1 MKYKFFTKL
10 TLLSISLFVLSS
22 FFMSCDRNIAVTGVS
37 LDKQNLTLEVGQK
50 KSLTAV
56 ITPVEATNQNMTW
69 SSRNTNIA
77 TVNETGV
84 VKAVSPG
91 KTIILVTTEDGGF
104 TAFCSVTVNEEKE
117 DNTVHVT
124 DVLLDRYKCIMG
136 VGQQCTLVATV
147 IPDSVRNRNVIWSS
161 DNPGIATVD
170 ETGTVTAIA
179 TGQTRITVTTRQDHI
194 TATCEVEVSEYEN
207 IALYFDPKFA
217 AKLKEMGYID
227 DADFFSADLVNNI
240 KELNLD
246 ETKENKA
253 ANKVLSSIR
262 GISYFTALEKLS
274 CRNNNLDSLYDIT
287 QTQMS
292 QLKELNLSNNNFS
305 SLDVSNCTSLKILY
319 VDSCQLTSLNVR
331 GCTVLLYLHCRDNN
345 LTTLNLSGCA
355 SKLYSLKCSDNSLTT
370 LDLSG
375 CTELRSFYCSG
386 NNLTTLNLSSSK
398 WLSEFGCGD
407 NKNLTTL
414 NLSGC
419 GELRTIACW
428 NCNLSSLNLSSIHVN
443 DWQWYYLNC
452 TGNPGSNG
460 EFVVT
465 VYAKGCWQYASCWSY
480 NGQTVCVEER
490 LY

>member
-1 MKYKFFTKL
+1 MKCKFFTKL
-10 TLLSISLFVLSS
+10 TLLSINLFVLSS

-56 ITPVEATNQNMTW
+56 ITPVEATNQNMIW

-91 KTIILVTTEDGGF
+91 KTIISVTTEDGGF

-179 TGQTRITVTTRQDHI
+179 TGQTRITVTTQQDHI

-274 CRNNNLDSLYDIT
+274 CRNNNLDSLYDMT

-292 QLKELNLSNNNFS
+292 QLKELTLTNNNFS
-305 SLDVSNCTSLKILY
+305 SLDVRGCTALYIL
-319 VDSCQLTSLNVR
+319 DCEDNKLTSLNVR
-331 GCTVLLYLHCRDNN
+331 GCTALSVLGCSDNKLTSLDVSGCTELVILFCTNNN
-345 LTTLNLSGCA
+345 LTTLNIGSA
-355 SKLYSLKCSDNSLTT
+355 KRLKYLRCWTNKNLTT

-375 CTELRSFYCSG
+375 CGNELREIYC
-386 NNLTTLNLSSSK
+386 N
-398 WLSEFGCGD
+398 D
-407 NKNLTTL
+407 
-414 NLSGC
+414 
-419 GELRTIACW
+419 
-428 NCNLSSLNLSSIHVN
+428 CNLSSLNLSSIQIDPDYN
-443 DWQWYYLNC
+443 YYLNC
-452 TGNPGSNG
+452 SENPGSNG
-460 EFVVT
+460 KFVVT
-465 VYAKGCWQYASCWSY
+465 VSVKGYWGGAKSWKY

>member
-1 MKYKFFTKL
+1 MRYKFFTKL
-10 TLLSISLFVLSS
+10 TLWGISFFVLSS

-50 KSLTAV
+50 KPLTAV

-91 KTIILVTTEDGGF
+91 KTIITVTTEDGGF

-117 DNTVHVT
+117 DNSVHVT

-147 IPDSVRNRNVIWSS
+147 IPDSVKNHNVIWRS
-161 DNPGIATVD
+161 DNPSIAKVD

-179 TGQTRITVTTRQDHI
+179 TGQTRITVTTQQDHI
-194 TATCEVEVSEYEN
+194 TATCDVEVSEYEN

-217 AKLKEMGYID
+217 AKLKEKGYID

-240 KELNLD
+240 KELNLE

-274 CRNNNLDSLYDIT
+274 CRNNNLDSLYDMT
-287 QTQMS
+287 QNQMS
-292 QLKELNLSNNNFS
+292 QLTELNLDNNNFS
-305 SLDVSNCTSLKILY
+305 SLDLSGCTALSHL
-319 VDSCQLTSLNVR
+319 SCDDNKLTSLDVR
-331 GCTVLLYLHCRDNN
+331 GCTELGILACSDNNLTTLDVSGCTELEILFCTDNN
-345 LTTLNLSGCA
+345 LTTLNIGSA
-355 SKLYSLKCSDNSLTT
+355 KRLKN
-370 LDLSG
+370 
-375 CTELRSFYCSG
+375 LRCW
-386 NNLTTLNLSSSK
+386 N
-398 WLSEFGCGD
+398 

-419 GELRTIACW
+419 GKALREIHCN
-428 NCNLSSLNLSSIHVN
+428 NCNLSSLNLSSIQIDPDRDYN
-443 DWQWYYLNC
+443 YILWC
-452 TGNPGSNG
+452 EGNPGSNG
-460 EFVVT
+460 KFVVT
-465 VYAKGCWQYASCWSY
+465 VSEKNCWLGSKSWEY
-480 NGQTVCVEER
+480 NGQTVTVEET